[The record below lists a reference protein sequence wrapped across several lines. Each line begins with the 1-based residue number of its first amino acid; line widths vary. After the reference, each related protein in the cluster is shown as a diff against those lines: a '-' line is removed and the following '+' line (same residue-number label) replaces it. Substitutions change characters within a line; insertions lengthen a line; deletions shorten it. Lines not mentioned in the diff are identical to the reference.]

1 MTTST
6 DEFGDRM
13 KVYEG
18 LTNPS
23 MLPRVPVCARLDGR
37 TFHAFTKYAERP
49 FSRTFHE
56 MMAAV
61 TEHLVVESAA
71 AVGYTQSDE
80 ITLCWVE
87 HPFFEG
93 NVHKMVSTLAAMA
106 SVHLHSLSFVT
117 TGETMGDLVTW
128 RREVESGLR
137 WSQSPT
143 FDCRVWALPSLVEAA
158 NVFLWRQQ
166 DASRNSVQMAA
177 RHHLGHA
184 KCDSL
189 NTKELQEALFHEHAI
204 NWNDYPA
211 WAKRG
216 LFVKHAKTRR
226 AFSAEEIEALPP
238 KHDARRDPSLVVERR
253 VLRRLDLDLRT
264 IEDRPK
270 ALFLEDEV

>member
-1 MTTST
+1 MTAST

-189 NTKELQEALFHEHAI
+189 NTKELQEALFHEAR
-204 NWNDYPA
+204 DQLERLPGVGQARTFREARQDATGVLGGGDRGAPA
-211 WAKRG
+211 EARCAARPVAG
-216 LFVKHAKTRR
+216 GR
-226 AFSAEEIEALPP
+226 AARSSA
-238 KHDARRDPSLVVERR
+238 ARP
-253 VLRRLDLDLRT
+253 
-264 IEDRPK
+264 
-270 ALFLEDEV
+270 